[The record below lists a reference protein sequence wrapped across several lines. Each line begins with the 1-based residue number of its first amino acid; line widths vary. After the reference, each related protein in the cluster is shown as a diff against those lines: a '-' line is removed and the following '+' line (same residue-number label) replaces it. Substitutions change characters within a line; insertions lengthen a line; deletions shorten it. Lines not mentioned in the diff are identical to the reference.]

1 MEDTITHKKY
11 AIKKI
16 ICHGLEDQR
25 LAAKEIEY
33 YNLVKHP
40 NVIECIDSTYKG
52 TIDPII
58 NATSEVLIILP
69 YYHVS
74 YISLCYISIIL
85 YIYFYKNFYNMFINV
100 MIFNETKYKYNNK
113 ILYHS
118 REVHLQMN

>member
-1 MEDTITHKKY
+1 MYCDFSGFSTVLLVEDTTIHKKY

-40 NVIECIDSTYKG
+40 NIIECIDSTYKG
-52 TIDPII
+52 TVDSIV
-58 NATSEVLIILP
+58 NATSEVLIVLP

-74 YISLCYISIIL
+74 YFYIS
-85 YIYFYKNFYNMFINV
+85 
-100 MIFNETKYKYNNK
+100 
-113 ILYHS
+113 
-118 REVHLQMN
+118 

>member
-1 MEDTITHKKY
+1 MTHKKY

-40 NVIECIDSTYKG
+40 NIIECIDSTYKG
-52 TIDPII
+52 TVDPIA
-58 NATSEVLIILP
+58 NATSEVLIVLP

-74 YISLCYISIIL
+74 YSYIKIYIL
-85 YIYFYKNFYNMFINV
+85 SNMFIN
-100 MIFNETKYKYNNK
+100 FE
-113 ILYHS
+113 
-118 REVHLQMN
+118 

>member
-1 MEDTITHKKY
+1 MKYLLNLILMQFSGFSIVLLVEDTITHKKY

-69 YYHVS
+69 YYHVN
-74 YISLCYISIIL
+74 YISL
-85 YIYFYKNFYNMFINV
+85 V
-100 MIFNETKYKYNNK
+100 MC
-113 ILYHS
+113 L
-118 REVHLQMN
+118 